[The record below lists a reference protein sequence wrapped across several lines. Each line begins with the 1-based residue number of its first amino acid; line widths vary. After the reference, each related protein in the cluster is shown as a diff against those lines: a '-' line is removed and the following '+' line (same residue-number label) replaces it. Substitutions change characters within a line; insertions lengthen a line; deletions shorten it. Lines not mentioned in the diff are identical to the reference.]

1 MKILK
6 GLLFLLVGIV
16 VLALVVALFVKKEY
30 AIEREIVIE
39 KPRQTVYDY
48 IKFLKNQ
55 DQFSVWAN
63 MDPAMKKE
71 YRGTDGAVGFVSAW
85 ESKNS
90 NVGKGE
96 QEIRK
101 LQNGFRIDT
110 ELRFV
115 KPLESTSYSYMTTED
130 YQDIYTKVK
139 WNFTGKMNYPLN
151 LMILVMNMD
160 QTIGNQL
167 QAGLDNL
174 KVILENKEQG
184 ALPY

>member
-6 GLLFLLVGIV
+6 GLLFLLVGII
-16 VLALVVALFVKKEY
+16 VLALAVALFVRKEY
-30 AIEREIVIE
+30 DIEREVIIE

-48 IKFLKNQ
+48 IKYLKNQ

-71 YRGTDGAVGFVSAW
+71 YRGTDGAVGFISAW

-101 LQNGFRIDT
+101 LQEGSRIDT

-115 KPLESTSYSYMTTED
+115 KPMESTSYSYMTTDD

-139 WNFTGKMNYPLN
+139 WNFTGKMEYPLN
-151 LMILVMNMD
+151 LMILLMDMD
-160 QTIGNQL
+160 QTIGDQL
-167 QAGLDNL
+167 QAGLNNL
-174 KVILENKEQG
+174 KVIVENKD
-184 ALPY
+184 

>member
-6 GLLFLLVGIV
+6 GLLFLLVGII
-16 VLALVVALFVKKEY
+16 VLALVAALFVKKEY
-30 AIEREIVIE
+30 TIERDIVIE

-48 IKFLKNQ
+48 IKYLKNQ
-55 DQFSVWAN
+55 DQFSVWAD

-71 YRGTDGAVGFVSAW
+71 YRGTDGSVGFISAW

-96 QEIRK
+96 QEIKK
-101 LQNGFRIDT
+101 LQDGFRIDT

-115 KPLESTSYSYMTTED
+115 KPLESTSYSFMTTED
-130 YQDIYTKVK
+130 HQDIYTKVK
-139 WNFTGKMNYPLN
+139 WNFNGKMNYPMN
-151 LMILVMNMD
+151 LMILLMD
-160 QTIGNQL
+160 MDKAVGKDL

-174 KVILENKEQG
+174 KVIVENKD
-184 ALPY
+184 

>member
-6 GLLFLLVGIV
+6 GLLFLLVGII
-16 VLALVVALFVKKEY
+16 VLALVIALFLKKEY
-30 AIEREIVIE
+30 IIEREIVIE
-39 KPRQTVYDY
+39 KPRQNVYDY
-48 IKFLKNQ
+48 IKYLRNQ

-71 YRGTDGAVGFVSAW
+71 YRGTDGRIGFISAW

-96 QEIRK
+96 QKIIK
-101 LQNGFRIDT
+101 LQEGLRIDT
-110 ELRFV
+110 ELRFI
-115 KPLESTSYSYMTTED
+115 KPMESTSYSYMTTED
-130 YQDIYTKVK
+130 HQGINTLVK
-139 WNFTGKMNYPLN
+139 WNFNGKMKYPMN

-160 QTIGNQL
+160 KMIGNDL

-174 KVILENKEQG
+174 KVIMESKK
-184 ALPY
+184 